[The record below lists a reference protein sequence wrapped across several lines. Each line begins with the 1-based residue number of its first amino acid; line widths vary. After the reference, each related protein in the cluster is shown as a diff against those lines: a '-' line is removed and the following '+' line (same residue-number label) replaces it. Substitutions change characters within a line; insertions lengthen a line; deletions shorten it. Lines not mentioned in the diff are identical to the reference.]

1 MTDFTA
7 SVQWLTRM
15 RMALQAARKVLGAT
29 HARLAPDFNALHF
42 ARTDEYGMSV
52 ILASLLD
59 PSGTH
64 GQGDTFLRSF
74 LDQFWPSQ
82 SGGYVGAHVSVE
94 SSTEHLQHARR
105 RLDIRIR
112 LPGNAVLAI
121 ENKIRDAIDQDDQVK
136 DYLAELA
143 AESKNHLLIYL
154 TREEGQMPCANSIG
168 EGDCKLAH
176 SQGRFKPLS
185 APQLIPWLDAC
196 IGACESDRVRAF
208 LVELNN
214 FMRFELMGHTNTTE
228 RELIVE
234 AAMSSYDDAHTA
246 LQIGAAYSEIRRR
259 LFDRFKEKLKAAIT
273 SDPSSTWSQWTV
285 DVSENL
291 LATGGGINLCPP
303 NPSRYVIRLVFD
315 SPDGRDVN
323 VGICTV
329 KKDGESDC
337 EQIRPILGRSLG
349 SGRYSEPRW
358 PWWQPIWAGNDW
370 GTDPDAMAAML
381 RDDDSG
387 LVVRAKKVLDGIR
400 LALDDESLRAMR

>member
-1 MTDFTA
+1 MTDFTT
-7 SVQWLTRM
+7 SVQWLARM

-29 HARLAPDFNALHF
+29 RARLAPDFNALHF

-64 GQGDTFLRSF
+64 GQGQTFLRSF
-74 LDQFWPSQ
+74 LIQFWPSH
-82 SGGYVGAHVSVE
+82 SGDCEGAKVSVE
-94 SSTEHLQHARR
+94 SSTEYLQHVRR

-121 ENKIRDAIDQDDQVK
+121 ENKIRDAVDQDDQVK
-136 DYLAELA
+136 DYLEELA
-143 AESKNHLLIYL
+143 AESRNHLLIYL

-168 EGDCKLAH
+168 KDDCELAH
-176 SQGRFKPLS
+176 SKGRFRPLS
-185 APQLIPWLDAC
+185 APQLVPWLDAC
-196 IGACESDRVRAF
+196 IGASESERVRAF
-208 LVELNN
+208 LVELKH
-214 FMRFELMGHTNTTE
+214 FIGSELMGITNKAE
-228 RELIVE
+228 HELIVE

-259 LFDRFKEKLKAAIT
+259 LFERFKEKLKLAIT

-285 DVSENL
+285 DVSEDV

-315 SPDGRDVN
+315 SPGGNEVN
-323 VGICTV
+323 VGICALN
-329 KKDGESDC
+329 KDGESDC
-337 EQIRPILGRSLG
+337 EQLRPILGRCLG
-349 SGRYSEPRW
+349 TGRYSEPRW
-358 PWWQPIWAGNDW
+358 PWWKPIGAENDW
-370 GTDPDAMAAML
+370 GREPDAMAAML

-387 LVVRAKKVLDGIR
+387 LVVRAKKVLDGIC
-400 LALDDESLRAMR
+400 LALDDESLKAMR